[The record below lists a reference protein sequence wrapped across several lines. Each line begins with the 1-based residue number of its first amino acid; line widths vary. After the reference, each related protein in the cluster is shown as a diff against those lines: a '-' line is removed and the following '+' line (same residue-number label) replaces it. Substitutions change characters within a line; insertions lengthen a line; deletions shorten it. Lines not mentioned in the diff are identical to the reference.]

1 MSSFRD
7 TTAEVRDAFATAG
20 LFPPPER
27 IAFLRA
33 RVKQRGAVELSRLR
47 RQAGADV
54 WDGGIARIDARDA
67 KRSVQWA
74 LGHGAQL
81 TGFAVAPLG
90 LDGAQSR
97 RVEELGALT
106 NLVVTLYDNL
116 LDQGIAPERVLSED
130 FRSGDPLIT
139 ALVRLHYA
147 SADALTNQGA
157 RPLLNSVI
165 RRMYCA
171 ENAAA
176 TMRDRRRKSALP
188 FVVMGVAGW
197 LATATL
203 PVSRIG
209 HLHFLYRCGVTLGL
223 VDDAVDFA
231 SDAAAE
237 RPNSWRD
244 GASVRHAARSMSNAL
259 DWWRRRSSASEEAD
273 WFRYCVFEWL
283 RPRES

>member
-1 MSSFRD
+1 MSNFRD
-7 TTAEVRDAFATAG
+7 IASEVRDAFATAG
-20 LFPPPER
+20 LFPAPER

-47 RQAGADV
+47 RQVGADV
-54 WDGGIARIDARDA
+54 WDSGIARIDARDA
-67 KRSVQWA
+67 TRSVQWA

-81 TGFAVAPLG
+81 TAFAVAPLG

-106 NLVVTLYDNL
+106 NLVVTFYDNL
-116 LDQGIAPERVLSED
+116 LDQGIAPTKVLRAD

-139 ALVRLHYA
+139 ALVRLHCA
-147 SADALTNQGA
+147 SVDALTNQAA
-157 RPLLNSVI
+157 RPLLDSVI
-165 RRMYCA
+165 RRMYRA
-171 ENAAA
+171 ENALA
-176 TMRDRRRKSALP
+176 TTRDRRRKSALP
-188 FVVMGVAGW
+188 FVVMGLAGW
-197 LATATL
+197 LAVPTL

-209 HLHFLYRCGVTLGL
+209 HLHFLYRCGLTLGL

-231 SDAAAE
+231 SDASAQ

-244 GASVRHAARSMSNAL
+244 GTSVLHAARSMSNAL
-259 DWWRRRSSASEEAD
+259 DWWRRRSGTSEEAD

-283 RPRES
+283 RQREL